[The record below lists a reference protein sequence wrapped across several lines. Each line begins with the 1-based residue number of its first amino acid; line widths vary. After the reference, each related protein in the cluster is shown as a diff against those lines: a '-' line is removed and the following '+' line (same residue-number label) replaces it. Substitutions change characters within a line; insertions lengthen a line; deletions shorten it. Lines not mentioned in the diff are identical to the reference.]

1 MTFAQMVYPGYE
13 VPEHLRTLGDHLHA
27 IEAGKLR
34 RLIVTM
40 PPRHGKSLTT
50 SELFP
55 AWFLA
60 RNPDKRIILS
70 SYASTLAQRFSRSV
84 RNLLGSSSFQ
94 AIFADTVLAKDSRS
108 TWAWDIRGRNGGMI
122 AAGAG
127 SGITGHGADLLII
140 DDPIKD
146 AQEASSSLIRQRLW
160 DWYTTTAYTR
170 LHPGGA
176 VLVIATRWH
185 EDDLT
190 GRLLSHSAEDAD
202 EWTTLHFPA
211 LDENDNALWPERYP
225 AEELLRIKAS
235 VGNRAW
241 NALYQGAP
249 VPFEGN
255 MFNRAWFD
263 IVDAIPAGCRYVR
276 WWDKAATSKA
286 GDWSAGVLMATNGNG
301 VYYVVDVQRGQWSSA
316 ERNRIM
322 VQTASIDNERANGKL
337 SILTE
342 QEPGSS
348 GKESAEK
355 TIELLAGYAAYA
367 KSSTGSKEVR
377 AQPLA
382 AQCEAGNV
390 KLMRGA
396 WNAAYLDEMTSFPLG
411 AHDDQV
417 DASSGAFSSIAFGG
431 PIQQGTVPAKL
442 RDWTGLN
449 A

>member
-1 MTFAQMVYPGYE
+1 MTFAQMVYPGYQA
-13 VPEHLRTLGDHLHA
+13 PSHLRTLGDHLHA
-27 IEAGKLR
+27 IEAGKLH

-108 TWAWDIRGRNGGMI
+108 TWSWDIRGRNGGMI

-225 AEELLRIKAS
+225 ADELLRIKAS
-235 VGNRAW
+235 IGNRAW

-322 VQTASIDNERANGKL
+322 VQTASIDNERSNGKL

-367 KSSTGSKEVR
+367 KASTGSKEVR

-390 KLMRGA
+390 KLLRGA

-431 PIQQGTVPAKL
+431 PIQQGTLPAKL
-442 RDWTGLN
+442 RDWSGLN